1 MEGGRW
7 GSAAARSR
15 VSVVSLSPGA
25 VLSLFHLH
33 LPSVEDLA
41 HRDAEWLSHS
51 QVANLGVGSD
61 RFGLFL
67 GPP

>member
-1 MEGGRW
+1 M
-7 GSAAARSR
+7 
-15 VSVVSLSPGA
+15 SVVSLSPGA